1 MTGVTLTTRSHPW
14 VTSVLTSIVSTWD
27 ATLSFSTVTLT
38 LNVAA
43 HPHRDMFNHCDSR
56 NMAMPLSRFIGGE
69 LFVESPDGLTQLS
82 PDGPRGHTLD
92 LSAPTS
98 FPPRALHASLPWW
111 GARLLLLAYHIGQSS
126 RISEDFSVVITEIQ
140 RAHLMIEEDM
150 QMIMKEIGKIQQH
163 LNLDY
168 LPLACEA
175 TPRSMLDSEDTV
187 EDVRAVRKAVAF
199 EDPLE
204 VDVGDEDPTSDAP
217 ESPVGD
223 LMTRAH
229 VANKVRKLKRV
240 REMSSQTEDSYRDT
254 GCQTDTDF
262 HKTSSFGLF
271 WQNHGV

>member
-1 MTGVTLTTRSHPW
+1 MLRLTRLLPRDKNMRWEQTDVFCQQPHRFTTGAWNRGPMTGVTLTTRSHPW

-126 RISEDFSVVITEIQ
+126 RISEVHRGALQ
-140 RAHLMIEEDM
+140 RLGFAL
-150 QMIMKEIGKIQQH
+150 G
-163 LNLDY
+163 
-168 LPLACEA
+168 
-175 TPRSMLDSEDTV
+175 
-187 EDVRAVRKAVAF
+187 F
-199 EDPLE
+199 
-204 VDVGDEDPTSDAP
+204 
-217 ESPVGD
+217 
-223 LMTRAH
+223 
-229 VANKVRKLKRV
+229 
-240 REMSSQTEDSYRDT
+240 
-254 GCQTDTDF
+254 F
-262 HKTSSFGLF
+262 
-271 WQNHGV
+271 